1 MKNEILRVEKLAKHY
16 QMGEATVKALNG
28 VDLTISRGD
37 YLAIMGPSGSGKT
50 TLLDILS
57 GLLRPTMGE
66 VIINGEPISEMEDR
80 ELAQL
85 RGKTIGFVFQSFN
98 LIPRMTAKENV
109 MLPLWFQNIP
119 IEERKKIAEKRLQ
132 DVGLADRMNHRPNEL
147 SGGQRQRVAIAR
159 ALAVN
164 PEVIVADEPTGN
176 LDSESGNHIMGI
188 IDELNQ
194 KQGKTIIMVTHE
206 REIAEHAQYIIHL
219 RDGKI
224 VEQEMLKTKQKNALG
239 VKKT

>member
-1 MKNEILRVEKLAKHY
+1 MKNEILQVQRLSKHY
-16 QMGEATVKALNG
+16 QMGESTVKALNG
-28 VDLTISRGD
+28 VDLTIQKGD
-37 YLAIMGPSGSGKT
+37 YIAIMGPSGSGKT

-57 GLLRPTMGE
+57 GLLRPTQGE
-66 VIINGEPISEMEDR
+66 VVIRGDPISAMDDQ
-80 ELAQL
+80 ELAQV
-85 RGKTIGFVFQSFN
+85 RGKTIGFIFQSFN
-98 LIPRMTAKENV
+98 LIPRLTAKENV

-119 IEERKKIAEKRLQ
+119 IEEREKIAEKCLN
-132 DVGLADRMNHRPNEL
+132 DVGLADRMEHKPNEL

-164 PEVIVADEPTGN
+164 PEIIVADEPTGN
-176 LDSESGNHIMGI
+176 LDSESGNHIMAI

-194 KQGKTIIMVTHE
+194 KQGKTISMVTHE
-206 REIAEHAQYIIHL
+206 REVAEHAQYIIHL

-239 VKKT
+239 VNKK

>member
-1 MKNEILRVEKLAKHY
+1 MKNEILHVKGLAKHY
-16 QMGEATVKALNG
+16 QMGEATVRALNG
-28 VDLTISRGD
+28 VDLTIQKGE
-37 YLAIMGPSGSGKT
+37 YVAIMGPSGSGKT

-57 GLLRPTMGE
+57 GLLRPTLGE
-66 VIINGEPISEMEDR
+66 VVIRGEPISAMNDQ
-80 ELAQL
+80 ELAQV

-98 LIPRMTAKENV
+98 LIPRLTAKENV

-119 IEERKKIAEKRLQ
+119 IEERKKIAEKRLG
-132 DVGLADRMNHRPNEL
+132 DVGLTSRMHHRPNEL
-147 SGGQRQRVAIAR
+147 SGGERQRVAIAR

-176 LDSESGNHIMGI
+176 LDSESGNHIMEI
-188 IDELNQ
+188 IDELNK

-224 VEQEMLKTKQKNALG
+224 IEQEMLKPKR
-239 VKKT
+239 KKF